1 MFNEEG
7 FSVSEFIELVNQTF
21 ELAYPVV
28 NIIGELANLKIS
40 KNKWIYFDL
49 KDENSSLKFF
59 GTVYQLKD
67 PLEEGMMLK
76 VSSRPNLHNIY
87 GFSMQVQN
95 ISLVGEGSIKRAA
108 EILQI
113 KLTKEGIFDV
123 NKKRQLPYP
132 PSKIGLI
139 TSSQSAAYHDFIKI
153 INNRWRGIEINL
165 YDVQVQGE
173 AAPYQI
179 LQALEYFNNYPNNF
193 DVLVII
199 RGGGS
204 PEDLAAFSTESV
216 TRAVSSSKVPTL
228 VAIGHE
234 IDVSLA
240 ELAADIR
247 ASTPSNAAE
256 LLVPDKKIVINN
268 LKSISKYLDRR
279 VKESIS
285 LEESFLKSQSKQLN
299 ELINHR
305 INILTN
311 ELHHKRELLT
321 AYDPMRTLK
330 RGFSIVRKDGM
341 IIRSTKNLSINDVLD
356 INLAEGDIEA
366 SISGING
373 T

>member
-179 LQALEYFNNYPNNF
+179 LQALEYFNNYPNNLG
-193 DVLVII
+193 VV
-199 RGGGS
+199 
-204 PEDLAAFSTESV
+204 
-216 TRAVSSSKVPTL
+216 
-228 VAIGHE
+228 VAQ
-234 IDVSLA
+234 
-240 ELAADIR
+240 
-247 ASTPSNAAE
+247 
-256 LLVPDKKIVINN
+256 KI
-268 LKSISKYLDRR
+268 
-279 VKESIS
+279 
-285 LEESFLKSQSKQLN
+285 
-299 ELINHR
+299 
-305 INILTN
+305 
-311 ELHHKRELLT
+311 
-321 AYDPMRTLK
+321 
-330 RGFSIVRKDGM
+330 
-341 IIRSTKNLSINDVLD
+341 
-356 INLAEGDIEA
+356 
-366 SISGING
+366 
-373 T
+373 